1 MSLGDGMPPGFP
13 GRGPGRWCGGE
24 VQVEMETPEK
34 KSEARTA
41 LCGPG
46 LGLARAAGV
55 ARRSNQYFRSSF
67 SATDSRTSVMR
78 ALMRIIRLSR
88 SSL

>member
-1 MSLGDGMPPGFP
+1 MSLGDGMPTGFP
-13 GRGPGRWCGGE
+13 GRWSGGE
-24 VQVEMETPEK
+24 GQAGRATSQE